1 MAERSTAR
9 RGDMALVALR
19 MCLIAVTLL
28 FVGVVG
34 HTIWKIA
41 LG

>member
-1 MAERSTAR
+1 MAERSAAR
-9 RGDMALVALR
+9 RGDMVLVALR
-19 MCLIAVTLL
+19 LCLIAVTLL
-28 FVGVVG
+28 VIGVVG